1 MRPAAHL
8 LSFASP
14 KESRQRKGDPTCRV
28 PFAALRGNLRC
39 SRPGCRCGTRCVL
52 RTTLRQ
58 PQRVSLRGA
67 CMLRCTRAPRP
78 LRFSARPE
86 GKGNPHGP
94 SLRSALAPSPQPSPA
109 SGRGSLRPSA
119 AMARWGSS
127 PLCACR
133 GAQGVGRARAAQHAR
148 ASCTDSLRLFE
159 RSAQREVS
167 SAMPPRD
174 RAPQVARSEAKGHA
188 KWGRLSLPTFF
199 GEAKKVGRPPGRT
212 PGRQRIQ
219 PLKKS
224 RHTAAP
230 ASTP

>member
-1 MRPAAHL
+1 MACRRRGRDGFARSGFLAPLGRAYVPDSNGEGRGATDAGCVAGRDVRPAAHL

-133 GAQGVGRARAAQHAR
+133 GAQGVGRAWAAQHAH
-148 ASCTDSLRLFE
+148 ASCSDSLRLFE
-159 RSAQREVS
+159 RSAQRVVS
-167 SAMPPRD
+167 SAVPPHD
-174 RAPQVARSEAKGHA
+174 RAPQVA
-188 KWGRLSLPTFF
+188 P
-199 GEAKKVGRPPGRT
+199 
-212 PGRQRIQ
+212 
-219 PLKKS
+219 
-224 RHTAAP
+224 
-230 ASTP
+230 